1 MKIDTWLD
9 IYKQLLDNFM
19 TSGYKEKKHLVKKQD
34 QHVLRDFNTTQVAI
48 SSQMTS
54 ITILIVD

>member
-19 TSGYKEKKHLVKKQD
+19 TSGYKEKKRLVKKQD
-34 QHVLRDFNTTQVAI
+34 QHVLRDF
-48 SSQMTS
+48 
-54 ITILIVD
+54 